1 MSVEYAAVFSGA
13 EGQSHAVKTSVSLMP
28 LSMARTGETVQI
40 QSIRGKDDT
49 KRFLNNLGFVE
60 ESKVIVVSELGGNVI
75 VQVKGTRVAISRAM
89 AGRILTISPEE
100 GKR

>member
-1 MSVEYAAVFSGA
+1 MKDVSRIRGRFSRSRRAAPRGENFRILDAAFHGA
-13 EGQSHAVKTSVSLMP
+13 H
-28 LSMARTGETVQI
+28 
-40 QSIRGKDDT
+40 RGKDDT

-60 ESKVIVVSELGGNVI
+60 ESEVIVVSELGGNVI

-89 AGRILTISPEE
+89 AGRILTIFPEE

>member
-1 MSVEYAAVFSGA
+1 MSMEYAAVFPGA
-13 EGQSHAVKTSVSLMP
+13 EGQSHTVKTSVSLMP
-28 LSMARTGETVQI
+28 LSMARTGETVRI

-60 ESKVIVVSELGGNVI
+60 ESEVIVVSELGGNVI

-89 AGRILTISPEE
+89 AGRILTIFPEE

>member
-1 MSVEYAAVFSGA
+1 MSVEYAAAFPGA
-13 EGQSHAVKTSVSLMP
+13 GGQPRAAKTSVSLMP
-28 LSMARTGETVQI
+28 L
-40 QSIRGKDDT
+40 T

-60 ESKVIVVSELGGNVI
+60 ESEVIVVSELGGNVI

-89 AGRILTISPEE
+89 AGRILTIFPEE

>member
-1 MSVEYAAVFSGA
+1 MSVEYAAVFPGA
-13 EGQSHAVKTSVSLMP
+13 EGQSRAVKTSVSLMP
-28 LSMARTGETVQI
+28 LSIARAGETVRI

-49 KRFLNNLGFVE
+49 KRFLNNLGFIE
-60 ESKVIVVSELGGNVI
+60 ESEVTVVSELGGNVI

-89 AGRILTISPEE
+89 AGRVLTISPEE